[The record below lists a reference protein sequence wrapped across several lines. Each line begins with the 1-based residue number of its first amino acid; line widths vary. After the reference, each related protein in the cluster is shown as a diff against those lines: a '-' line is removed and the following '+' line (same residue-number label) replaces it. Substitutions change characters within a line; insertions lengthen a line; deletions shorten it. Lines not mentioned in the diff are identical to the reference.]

1 MYLDH
6 IRYAFKQIQSSNQWQ
21 MESHIIVL
29 SNASKEHPLYDAV
42 DKDANKDFYPLK
54 QQVRII

>member
-1 MYLDH
+1 
-6 IRYAFKQIQSSNQWQ
+6 

-29 SNASKEHPLYDAV
+29 SSASKEHPLYDAV

-54 QQVRII
+54 QQVRIIWKRIQGVGIS